1 MQSEILRQT
10 DPCTGDVCCRILHP
24 SGLEIRVAEMQ
35 GFSTAHAQFG
45 TRFGGIHRQFRIGD
59 AVTEL
64 PAGIAHFTEHK
75 LFEKQDGD
83 VTKQFDALGAA
94 ANAYTDFD
102 RTVYHFHTQRHFYEA
117 LALLLQFVQTP
128 YFTQESIDRERGIIL
143 QELLEALD
151 DPADRG
157 FMQLMAGLYSAVPL
171 QTHVLGT
178 AESIAAITPELLYR
192 CHSAF
197 YQPQNMV
204 LCCAG
209 NVDAKKVL
217 ETADRVLRQAP
228 RIEVQKCMPQEQ
240 AAPAAACCTLTMP
253 VGKTQFFIG
262 FKSEPLSGTA
272 RLRESLLTALTLDL
286 LIGSAAPL
294 YQRLLREGL
303 LNDTFDTDCFAGDG
317 WFTVLAEGESD
328 DPQAV
333 LEAMLAEICRIQAE
347 GADETLFAVLKKAS
361 YGDSI
366 IGMNHPDAVCS
377 AMLDAFMWD
386 CDSHFDRSRLL
397 AELTLADVQ
406 RCLRERFRRDRVCLS
421 VITSEPIEKGRNY
434 K

>member
-1 MQSEILRQT
+1 MQTEIIRRT
-10 DPCTGDVCCRILHP
+10 DPCTGDICCRILHQ
-24 SGLEIRVAEMQ
+24 SGLEIRVAEME
-35 GFSTAHAQFG
+35 GFSTAYAQFG
-45 TRFGGIHRQFRIGD
+45 TRFGGIHRQFRCGD
-59 AVTEL
+59 DITTL
-64 PAGIAHFTEHK
+64 PAGIAHFMEHK

-83 VTKQFDALGAA
+83 VMKQFDALGAVG
-94 ANAYTDFD
+94 NAYTDFD

-117 LALLLQFVQTP
+117 LALLLDFVQTP
-128 YFTQESIDRERGIIL
+128 YFTQETVDRERGIIL

-157 FMQLMAGLYSAVPL
+157 FMQLMAGLYSALPM

-209 NVDAKKVL
+209 NVKTAQIV
-217 ETADRVLRQAP
+217 EVADRVLLPAREQA
-228 RIEVQKCMPQEQ
+228 VQPLFPQEQ
-240 AAPAAACCTLTMP
+240 AAPAAAECTMRMP
-253 VGKTQFFIG
+253 VGKTQFLIG
-262 FKSEPLSGTA
+262 FKSEPLRGRC
-272 RLRESLLTALTLDL
+272 RLRETLLTALTLDL

-317 WFTVLAEGESD
+317 WFTVIAEGESD

-333 LEAMLAEICRIQAE
+333 LTALLAEIDRLLTE
-347 GADETLFAVLKKAS
+347 DADEALFAVLKKAR

-366 IGMNHPDAVCS
+366 IGMNHPEAVCS
-377 AMLDAFMWD
+377 AMLDAFMWE

-397 AELTLADVQ
+397 AELTPADVQ

-421 VITSEPIEKGRNY
+421 VIETE
-434 K
+434 